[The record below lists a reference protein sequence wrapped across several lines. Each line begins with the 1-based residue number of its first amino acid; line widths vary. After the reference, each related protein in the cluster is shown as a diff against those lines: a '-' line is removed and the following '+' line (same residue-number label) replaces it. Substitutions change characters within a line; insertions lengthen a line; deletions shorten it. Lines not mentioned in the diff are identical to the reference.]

1 MRVKLDGELLHNCEQ
16 HLGDRIGRALLC
28 LWFA

>member
-1 MRVKLDGELLHNCEQ
+1 MGVKLDGELLHNCEQ
-16 HLGDRIGRALLC
+16 RLGDRIGRTLLC